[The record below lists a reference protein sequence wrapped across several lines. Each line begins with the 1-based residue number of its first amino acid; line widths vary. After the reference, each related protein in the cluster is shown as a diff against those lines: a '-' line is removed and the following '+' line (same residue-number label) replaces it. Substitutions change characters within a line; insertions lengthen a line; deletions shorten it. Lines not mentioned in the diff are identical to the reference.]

1 MLTFD
6 RPDLV
11 LWVHEASL
19 FIFACGGSEAKLS
32 NTTVKV
38 PTGYFPPAKEGKA
51 ATLKGKSV
59 TWPVPRTCSFGWCSG
74 GVGVGAGWLVPQSVG
89 GRAQQPRSQPPSSPP
104 PLSDPTI
111 LDSLYFASHPRR
123 WPSRLDG
130 RGNVVRGR
138 AAAGAT
144 ATTAA
149 RATEPAAVVDT
160 STLGRARAARSQH
173 IDVNLDRSDE
183 LSEVS
188 RSDSGSSLK
197 VLIPSF

>member
-1 MLTFD
+1 MGD
-6 RPDLV
+6 
-11 LWVHEASL
+11 
-19 FIFACGGSEAKLS
+19 
-32 NTTVKV
+32 KV

-51 ATLKGKSV
+51 ARLKGKSV
-59 TWPVPRTCSFGWCSG
+59 TWPVLRTCPLGWCSG

-123 WPSRLDG
+123 GLSRLDG

-144 ATTAA
+144 ATAAA
-149 RATEPAAVVDT
+149 RTTEPAVVDT
-160 STLGRARAARSQH
+160 SALGRARTARSQH
-173 IDVNLDRSDE
+173 IDVNFDRSDE

-188 RSDSGSSLK
+188 RSDSGSGLK